1 MKDVAL
7 HDRPREKLQRL
18 GAAALGDNELV
29 AIVLGSGAR
38 GCGALELANRL
49 LERAGGLHGL
59 TRAAVGELHLVP
71 GVGDARAAQVLAAVE
86 LGRRTLVRGTTD
98 RPRLSTPRQLASYL
112 LPQYGAAAVEQ
123 FGIVMLDTKHRMIR
137 IKILSIGSLDT
148 TVVHPREVF
157 REATSASAAAIVL
170 FHNHPSGDPTPSA
183 DDLVLTTRMVNAG
196 DIMGIDVV
204 DHLILADQRYF
215 SLVEAGRL
223 SPGVE

>member
-29 AIVLGSGAR
+29 AIVIGSGFR
-38 GCGALELANRL
+38 QCGALELANRL

-59 TRAAVGELHLVP
+59 TRAALGELHLVP

-86 LGRRTLVRGTTD
+86 LGRRTLVRRTTD

-112 LPQYGAAAVEQ
+112 LPQYGAGAVEQ

-170 FHNHPSGDPTPSA
+170 FHNHPSGDPTPSRE
-183 DDLVLTTRMVNAG
+183 DREFTRRLASAAESIGVRLL
-196 DIMGIDVV
+196 DHIVV
-204 DHLILADQRYF
+204 GREGCVSF
-215 SLVEAGRL
+215 REAGL
-223 SPGVE
+223 L